1 MGRMDGKVCII
12 TGASSGIG
20 RATFERF
27 AREGA
32 TVVGTARRG
41 ELLEGALAEAESAG
55 GKGMVVS
62 ADLTHEVQCAKVV
75 DATLERYG
83 RVDVLVN
90 NAGIGWAYGQENP
103 GTMEGVLGTSL
114 QEWRSVMA
122 IDLDAHFVMSRL
134 CLAPMIEQGG
144 GSIVHVASMAGLTG
158 LYDAHT
164 YTAAKGALINLTKSM
179 AITYI
184 KQGVRT
190 NAVCPGWVHTPMIEK
205 LMTAFDD
212 PDVAWALS
220 PMQRAAYPEEIAAAI
235 LFFADGECAYANGSH
250 LLVDGGNT
258 ARSFARLRSAATLR
272 GRWGGAR
279 SARPAGGGGQSI
291 RCPPSTF
298 SVWPVIQP
306 DCSSLARKSAAA
318 AMSPG

>member
-1 MGRMDGKVCII
+1 MGRLDGKVCII

-20 RATFERF
+20 RATFDRF

-32 TVVGTARRG
+32 TVVGAARRPA
-41 ELLEGALAEAESAG
+41 LLDEALAAAESAG
-55 GKGMVVS
+55 GRGAVVA
-62 ADLTHEVQCAKVV
+62 ADLTGEEGCAEVVNT
-75 DATLERYG
+75 TLERFG

-114 QEWRSVMA
+114 EEWRKVMA

-134 CLAPMIEQGG
+134 CLQPMIDQGG

-179 AITYI
+179 AITYCG
-184 KQGVRT
+184 QGVRT

-205 LMTAFDD
+205 LMDMFED
-212 PDVAWALS
+212 PEVATRLS
-220 PMQRAAYPEEIAAAI
+220 PMQRAARPEEIAAAI
-235 LFFADGECAYANGSH
+235 LFFADDDCVYANGSH

-258 ARSFARLRSAATLR
+258 ARSFAL
-272 GRWGGAR
+272 
-279 SARPAGGGGQSI
+279 
-291 RCPPSTF
+291 
-298 SVWPVIQP
+298 
-306 DCSSLARKSAAA
+306 
-318 AMSPG
+318 